1 MVPRRIFQLSWNKED
16 EEEDEREKREKKKKK
31 SVGRVCGNPRIFEK
45 LGRDKSAVKGI
56 QARSTSVPTSP
67 PR

>member
-31 SVGRVCGNPRIFEK
+31 SVGRVCGNPRIF
-45 LGRDKSAVKGI
+45 
-56 QARSTSVPTSP
+56 
-67 PR
+67 